1 MMVIMASVVVV
12 VAITSV
18 SYWLSV
24 VAIDWASV
32 AVVIAENFFGVDRA
46 SA

>member
-1 MMVIMASVVVV
+1 MVVVTSVVVV
-12 VAITSV
+12 VAVTGV

-32 AVVIAENFFGVDRA
+32 AVVIAENFFGVDRT